1 MPGGGVKGEEMHTT
15 ITQDENGTYHWN
27 GTIDG
32 QYDQK
37 VIGIIFGSIGGMC
50 VLFLVLAFVINR
62 EVLLVTGLSGLGV
75 MAVTALVTIP
85 LMRAG
90 KGRQQKYE
98 MNEEYIR
105 YVGYGRE
112 DTYFHYKDIRRV
124 VVHNS
129 RNMIEVKG
137 LVVTAPFFA
146 AHEDFGFIRD
156 YVIHR
161 LPDRAEVVYE

>member
-62 EVLLVTGLSGLGV
+62 EVLLVTGLSGLSV

-112 DTYFHYKDIRRV
+112 DTYFHY
-124 VVHNS
+124 
-129 RNMIEVKG
+129 
-137 LVVTAPFFA
+137 T
-146 AHEDFGFIRD
+146 
-156 YVIHR
+156 
-161 LPDRAEVVYE
+161 

>member
-62 EVLLVTGLSGLGV
+62 EV
-75 MAVTALVTIP
+75 
-85 LMRAG
+85 
-90 KGRQQKYE
+90 RQQKYE

>member
-1 MPGGGVKGEEMHTT
+1 
-15 ITQDENGTYHWN
+15 
-27 GTIDG
+27 
-32 QYDQK
+32 
-37 VIGIIFGSIGGMC
+37 
-50 VLFLVLAFVINR
+50 
-62 EVLLVTGLSGLGV
+62 
-75 MAVTALVTIP
+75 
-85 LMRAG
+85 
-90 KGRQQKYE
+90 

-124 VVHNS
+124 VVHS
-129 RNMIEVKG
+129 ARNMIEVKG